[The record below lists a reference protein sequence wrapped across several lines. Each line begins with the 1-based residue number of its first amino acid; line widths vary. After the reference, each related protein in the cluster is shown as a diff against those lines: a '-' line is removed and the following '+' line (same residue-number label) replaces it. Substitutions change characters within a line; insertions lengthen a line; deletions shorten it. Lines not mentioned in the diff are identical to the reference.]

1 MYFETIPKIDE
12 SIILWLNAK
21 VGTFI
26 FLDNIAKWI
35 VSDYFVPVSICLTL
49 LFLWFYG
56 RTTIDSIKS
65 QTIVLSSLMSMILS
79 NIIILTSNL
88 LYFRERPYESLDLNL
103 LFYQPTDSSFPA
115 NSCTVTTAIATTI
128 LLKNPRFGLPLAVL
142 VLIFGISRIYAGV
155 HYPSDIVAGWILG
168 ILTATIIYYSESLL
182 SRVYNIIFKFTRAI
196 CLS

>member
-1 MYFETIPKIDE
+1 MYFETITKIDE

-26 FLDNIAKWI
+26 FLDNITKWI
-35 VSDYFVPVSICLTL
+35 VSDYFVPVCICLTL

-56 RTTIDSIKS
+56 KNTIDIMKS
-65 QTIVLSSLMSMILS
+65 QTIVLNSLISILLS
-79 NIIILTSNL
+79 NTIIFTSNL

-128 LLKNPRFGLPLAVL
+128 LLKNTRFGLPLAIL

-155 HYPSDIVAGWILG
+155 HYPSDIVSAWILG
-168 ILTATIIYYSESLL
+168 ILTATMIYYSEPLL
-182 SRVYNIIFKFTRAI
+182 SRIYNIIFKFTRAI
-196 CLS
+196 YLS